1 MCIAEG
7 SNMRCQKITNRI
19 R

>member
-1 MCIAEG
+1 
-7 SNMRCQKITNRI
+7 MRCQKITNRI